1 MARRGYHLS
10 REYSVDPLE
19 ILFVRE
25 VMRPNIAALPAEAPF
40 AALAGSLR
48 VDPDKGPQR
57 LYPVVDE
64 SLSVLGVVTRVD
76 LQRHVDAA
84 GGGGELASIV
94 RTPVVAFPDEP
105 LRVVVHRMAETALTR
120 FPVVERG
127 PSRRLLGMIALDDL
141 LKARAL
147 NLEAEQRRERV
158 LKVRFAF
165 PAFRRS

>member
-1 MARRGYHLS
+1 
-10 REYSVDPLE
+10 
-19 ILFVRE
+19 
-25 VMRPNIAALPAEAPF
+25 
-40 AALAGSLR
+40 
-48 VDPDKGPQR
+48 
-57 LYPVVDE
+57 
-64 SLSVLGVVTRVD
+64 VTRVD
-76 LQRHVDAA
+76 LQQHVDAA

-158 LKVRFAF
+158 LRVRFAF